1 MPSRLATF
9 VLGTTA
15 AAALLAAPI
24 APVMAENAT
33 PLDKAAVEKIVHD
46 YIAANPEI
54 VAEAL
59 QALEKK
65 QADAQAAEQKALIK
79 RSGGLLFDSARQ
91 VVLGN
96 PKGDVTLVEFFDY
109 NCGYCK
115 RALPDMLS
123 LLDKDPNLRIVL
135 KEFPVLGPG
144 STEAAKVAV
153 AVNRV
158 APEKYLAFHKALLGA
173 RGQVDKAKA
182 LDAVASVG
190 IPASAVEK
198 AMVDH
203 EVDAT
208 IEEVYGLAGALG
220 LSGTPSYVIGEEVV
234 PGAIGLSKLQS
245 RIAEARCTTT
255 KKC

>member
-1 MPSRLATF
+1 MRLAT
-9 VLGTTA
+9 LMSAGA
-15 AAALLAAPI
+15 CLALLAAPI
-24 APVMAENAT
+24 AAPAAEA
-33 PLDKAAVEKIVHD
+33 PDRAAVETIVRE
-46 YIAANPEI
+46 YILTHPEI

-65 QADAQAAEQKALIK
+65 QADAQAADQKDLIK
-79 RSGGLLFDSARQ
+79 KSGSILFDSSRQ

-96 PKGDVTLVEFFDY
+96 PKGNVTLVEFFDY

-115 RALPDMLS
+115 RALGDTIA

-153 AVNRV
+153 VVNRI
-158 APEKYLAFHKALLGA
+158 APGKYLEFHQRLLSI
-173 RGQVDKAKA
+173 RGQADKAKA
-182 LDAVASVG
+182 IEAAVASGVAAG
-190 IPASAVEK
+190 PIEK
-198 AMVDH
+198 ALADK

-220 LSGTPSYVIGEEVV
+220 LSGTPSYVIGDEVV
-234 PGAIGLSKLQS
+234 PGAIGLAKLQS
-245 RIAEARCTTT
+245 RIADARCTAT
-255 KKC
+255 KTC

>member
-1 MPSRLATF
+1 MKSHLALLLAGVVGF
-9 VLGTTA
+9 S
-15 AAALLAAPI
+15 LLAAPVA
-24 APVMAENAT
+24 APAEEK
-33 PLDKAAVEKIVHD
+33 LDREAIEKIVRD
-46 YIAANPEI
+46 YIVANPEI

-65 QADAQAAEQKALIK
+65 QAEAQAAEQKALIK
-79 RSGGLLFDSARQ
+79 RSGSLLFDSSRQ

-96 PKGDVTLVEFFDY
+96 PKGDVTVVEFFDY

-123 LLDKDPNLRIVL
+123 LIEKDPNVRIVL

-153 AVNRV
+153 AVGRA
-158 APEKYLAFHKALLGA
+158 APEKYLDFHKRALSM
-173 RGQVDKAKA
+173 RGQIDKAKA
-182 LDAVASVG
+182 IEAALAAG
-190 IPASAVEK
+190 IPQATLDKALADKEVE
-198 AMVDH
+198 
-203 EVDAT
+203 AT

-234 PGAIGLSKLQS
+234 PGAIGLSKLQA

-255 KKC
+255 RKC